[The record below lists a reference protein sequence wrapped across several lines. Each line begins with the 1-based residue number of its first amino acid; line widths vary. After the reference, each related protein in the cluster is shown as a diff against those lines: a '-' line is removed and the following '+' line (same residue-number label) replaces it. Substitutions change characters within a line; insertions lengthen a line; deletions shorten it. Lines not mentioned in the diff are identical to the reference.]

1 MLDDCDLTYN
11 GLTAYD
17 FLMEYGYLPQHK
29 GIVADQLA
37 FQGALEEWPDEDPH
51 LAAWSKGEW
60 SLTDEEVGSGATGG
74 VVSLAEV
81 NFSAEVLKTHERVE
95 KIVFDQYYRKDGM
108 KFLSEWTGR
117 GKTTGVIK
125 ALGELFSRHPEARVL
140 LVTREMAEVDNLW
153 RTMMATL
160 PEVHCLGW
168 SGVHKGQTTV
178 EEWEAVRTDVKKA
191 ELSEAQLIITTHA
204 AGTDKKNGYLHKDR
218 DLLLIDEYP
227 DPVSSG
233 MLELS
238 DLYELAKAENYSP
251 RETKAVVVKAIQWAT
266 EIWKSQP
273 IKDDSWIDD
282 AETVPFNGD
291 KMLKLHLFAKK
302 YREGKG
308 FLRVNGD
315 YKTFIW
321 AEFNL
326 PLEDRSIVFSA
337 TNAFEGWHLDPK
349 RRLPVNKMFGE
360 PTDYSQL
367 QVEIVRRPIGMKS
380 NQNKTLMNHKD
391 DRGKVLGALRN
402 AVSEFDY
409 HNEKVLVL
417 VPKSVADWIRGNT
430 ADDPVL
436 GHDNISLI
444 HWGAGIGTNAYQ
456 DHKNMVVWGLFWMIA
471 DKLAADAV
479 GHGVDAEDV
488 RNNNSRAIIQ
498 QKANHH
504 SRWIIQMLNR
514 MQIRQMEE
522 GLKAKPGKVIWVTTK
537 KEEAVVRE
545 VLTKDFQGASVISE
559 RSCDGSG
566 EDVFAQPVPK
576 IVSQVLAAL
585 SATKHDTLTAPEI
598 GADRGVDFY
607 QRGVA
612 QTLKDHSGAFL
623 EAGWTYMPATRGRS
637 AKPHR
642 WFRIR

>member
-1 MLDDCDLTYN
+1 MFEGELTYK
-11 GLTAYD
+11 GLSAYD

-29 GIVADQLA
+29 GIVADQHA
-37 FQGALEEWPDEDPH
+37 FQKALEEWPEEDPH
-51 LAAWSKGEW
+51 LLDWSRTCEG
-60 SLTDEEVGSGATGG
+60 EEVGSSAHYATS
-74 VVSLAEV
+74 SLADV
-81 NFSAEVLKTHERVE
+81 TFSDVVLKTHERVE
-95 KIVFDQYYRKDGM
+95 KIIFDQYYRKDGM

-117 GKTTGVIK
+117 GKTTGIIK
-125 ALGELFSRHPEARVL
+125 ALGELFVRHPEAKVL

-153 RTMMATL
+153 RTVMATL

-178 EEWEAVRTDVKKA
+178 EEWEPVRNDVKKA

-204 AGTDKKNGYLHKDR
+204 SGTDRKNGYLHKDR

-238 DLYELAKAENYSP
+238 DLYDLAKAESYS
-251 RETKAVVVKAIQWAT
+251 TKATKDVVVKAINWAT
-266 EIWKSQP
+266 DLWKGRP
-273 IKDDSWIDD
+273 IKDDSWIDE

-326 PLEDRSIVFSA
+326 PLEDRSVVFSA

-349 RRLPVNKMFGE
+349 RRFPVMMVGE

-367 QVEIVRRPIGMKS
+367 QVEIVRRPTGMKS
-380 NQNKTLMNHKD
+380 KQNKTLMNHKD
-391 DRGKVLGALRN
+391 DRGRVLGALRN
-402 AVSEFDY
+402 AISEFDY
-409 HNEKVLVL
+409 HNEQVLVL
-417 VPKSVADWIRGNT
+417 VPKSVADWIRNN
-430 ADDPVL
+430 AMAEDPVL

-456 DHKNMVVWGLFWMIA
+456 DHKNMVVWGLFWMIS

-488 RNNNSRAIIQ
+488 RNNNSRALVQ

-537 KEEAVVRE
+537 KEEVVVRE
-545 VLTKDFQGASVISE
+545 VLKKDFQGASVVSE
-559 RSCDGSG
+559 RS
-566 EDVFAQPVPK
+566 EDVFAKPVPK
-576 IVSQVLAAL
+576 IISQVLAAL
-585 SATKHDTLTAPEI
+585 KATKQDTLTAPEM
-598 GADRGVDFY
+598 AKDRGIGFNY
-607 QRGVA
+607 KGVA
-612 QTLKDHSGAFL
+612 QTLKDHSEVFL

-637 AKPHR
+637 ATPHR
-642 WFRIR
+642 WFRG

>member
-1 MLDDCDLTYN
+1 MLDDRDLTYN
-11 GLTAYD
+11 GLTAFD

-37 FQGALEEWPDEDPH
+37 FQEALEEWPDEDPH
-51 LAAWSKGEW
+51 LAEW
-60 SLTDEEVGSGATGG
+60 SHDAGSKDLVSTDVEEVGSGATGG

-117 GKTTGVIK
+117 GKTTGVVK
-125 ALGELFSRHPEARVL
+125 ALGEIFSRHPKAKVL

-153 RTMMATL
+153 RTVAATL
-160 PEVHCLGW
+160 PEVSCLGW
-168 SGVHKGQTTV
+168 SGVHKGQVTAD
-178 EEWEAVRTDVKKA
+178 WGPVRDDVTKK
-191 ELSEAQLIITTHA
+191 ELSDAQLIITTHA
-204 AGTDKKNGYLHKDR
+204 SGTDKANTYLHKDR

-233 MLELS
+233 MLELG
-238 DLYELAKAENYSP
+238 DLVELGKDENYSP
-251 RETKAVVVKAIQWAT
+251 KETKAVVVKAIHWAT
-266 EIWKSQP
+266 DIWKARP

-282 AETVPFNGD
+282 AQTVPFNGD
-291 KMLKLHLFAKK
+291 NMKKLHLFAKK

-308 FLRVNGD
+308 FLRINGN

-326 PLEDRSIVFSA
+326 PMEERSVVFSA

-349 RRLPVNKMFGE
+349 RRLPVNKMVGE
-360 PTDYSQL
+360 PTDYSGL
-367 QVEIVRRPIGMKS
+367 EVTIVRRPVGMKS
-380 NQNKTLMNHKD
+380 RQNKTLMAHKD

-402 AVSEFDY
+402 EISRYDY

-417 VPKSVADWIRGNT
+417 VPKSVADWIKVN
-430 ADDPVL
+430 ASDDPVL
-436 GHDNISLI
+436 RHTNVSLI
-444 HWGAGIGTNAYQ
+444 HWGMGIGTNAFQ
-456 DHKNMVVWGLFWMIA
+456 DHKNMVVWGLFWMVA

-479 GHGVDAEDV
+479 GHGVSAEDV

-498 QKANHH
+498 QKSNHH

-522 GLKAKPGKVIWVTTK
+522 GLKAKPGKVVWITTK
-537 KEEAVVRE
+537 KEETIIQE
-545 VLTKDFQGASVISE
+545 VLKKDFRRSVVQSDSDDITTTK
-559 RSCDGSG
+559 
-566 EDVFAQPVPK
+566 PK
-576 IVSQVLAAL
+576 IVAQVLSYL
-585 SATKHDTLTAPEI
+585 GTTLMDTATAPEI
-598 GADRGVDFY
+598 ASERRVDFN
-607 QRGVA
+607 QTGVA
-612 QTLKDHSGAFL
+612 KILQGHSGDFL
-623 EAGWTYMPATRGRS
+623 EAGWEYVPATRGRHG
-637 AKPHR
+637 KPHR
-642 WFRIR
+642 WLRAMA